1 MVLNYN
7 DFFLSNKDINLIN
20 KWINKDYKKQ
30 FLFIHG
36 KDSSGKTS
44 LSEYILNKYKI
55 IHINIDF
62 FKEKVNI
69 KQYIDEALGRKNIL
83 MMFNKDYE
91 YNAIVFDNLELFLK
105 HNKPV
110 LNEIISYISKLNI
123 HKERHPIIFIS
134 SNINHKYFKKILS
147 NSKFIEINYSY
158 KNILSIT
165 DKILLKKNVK
175 LSEKDKENLIKKSD
189 HKINN
194 IISNIEILKLN
205 DNKNDIFNY
214 EDTFINDSINKIYNS
229 KDFEDII
236 RYSQNTNN
244 LYFDILDNI
253 HFITKDLQTIKN
265 IYKTSMI
272 AENVNTYYIKNHL
285 NLYDFYIILSIIY
298 PKYYLNNKIKR
309 DKIIN
314 NKYIS
319 KSLIY
324 ISNNRHIYN
333 NNLNINILYLINKLK
348 EEDEDFINFI
358 KEQYNIY
365 NPDIKKLT
373 NTYDKIIKFD

>member
-1 MVLNYN
+1 MNIN
-7 DFFLSNKDINLIN
+7 DFFLTKRDIKSIN
-20 KWINKDYKKQ
+20 EWINKDYKKQ

-36 KDSSGKTS
+36 KDSCGKTS
-44 LSEYILNKYKI
+44 LAECILNKYKI

-83 MMFNKDYE
+83 MMFNKNYE

-105 HNKPV
+105 HNKQI
-110 LNEIISYISKLNI
+110 LNDIINYISKLKI
-123 HKERHPIIFIS
+123 HKQNHPIIFIS

-147 NSKFIEINYSY
+147 ESKFIEINYNY

-165 DKILLKKNVK
+165 NKI
-175 LSEKDKENLIKKSD
+175 LSEKNINITEDKKKDLIKKSD
-189 HKINN
+189 EKINN
-194 IISNIEILKLN
+194 IISNIEILNLNNNN
-205 DNKNDIFNY
+205 DNIFNY
-214 EDTFINDSINKIYNS
+214 EDTFVNDTINKIYSSN
-229 KDFEDII
+229 DFSDII

-253 HFITKDLQTIKN
+253 HYITKDLETIKN
-265 IYKTSMI
+265 VYKTSML

-285 NLYDFYIILSIIY
+285 DLYDLFAVLSIIY
-298 PKYYLNNKIKR
+298 PKYLLKSKINSK
-309 DKIIN
+309 KVIN

-324 ISNNRHIYN
+324 ISNERFLYN
-333 NNLNINILYLINKLK
+333 NNLNKDIIYLINKLK
-348 EEDEDFINFI
+348 EDEEFINFM
-358 KEQYNIY
+358 KENYNCE
-365 NPDIKKLT
+365 NEKLKKVM
-373 NTYDKIIKFD
+373 NVYEKIIKFE

>member
-1 MVLNYN
+1 MNIN
-7 DFFLSNKDINLIN
+7 DFFLTKRDIKSIN
-20 KWINKDYKKQ
+20 EWINKDYKKQ

-36 KDSSGKTS
+36 RDSCGKTS
-44 LSEYILNKYKI
+44 LAECILNKYKI

-105 HNKPV
+105 HNKQI
-110 LNEIISYISKLNI
+110 LNDIINYISKLKI
-123 HKERHPIIFIS
+123 HKQNHPIIFIS

-147 NSKFIEINYSY
+147 ESKFIEINYNY

-165 DKILLKKNVK
+165 NKI
-175 LSEKDKENLIKKSD
+175 LSEKNINITEEEKKDLIKKSD
-189 HKINN
+189 EKINN
-194 IISNIEILKLN
+194 IISNIEILNLN
-205 DNKNDIFNY
+205 NNNHNIFDY
-214 EDTFINDSINKIYNS
+214 EDTFVNDTINKIYSS
-229 KDFEDII
+229 KDFSDII

-253 HFITKDLQTIKN
+253 HYITKDLETIKN
-265 IYKTSMI
+265 IYKTSML

-285 NLYDFYIILSIIY
+285 DLYDLFAVLSIIY
-298 PKYYLNNKIKR
+298 PKYLLKSKINEK
-309 DKIIN
+309 KIIN

-324 ISNNRHIYN
+324 ISNERFLYN
-333 NNLNINILYLINKLK
+333 NNLNKDIIYLINKLK
-348 EEDEDFINFI
+348 GDEEFINFM
-358 KEQYNIY
+358 KENYNCE
-365 NPDIKKLT
+365 NDKLKKVM
-373 NTYDKIIKFD
+373 NVYDKIINFC

>member
-1 MVLNYN
+1 MNIN
-7 DFFLSNKDINLIN
+7 DFFFTKRDIKSIN
-20 KWINKDYKKQ
+20 EWINKDYKKQ

-36 KDSSGKTS
+36 HDSCGKTS
-44 LSEYILNKYKI
+44 LAECILNKYKI

-105 HNKPV
+105 HNKQI
-110 LNEIISYISKLNI
+110 LNDIINYISKLKI
-123 HKERHPIIFIS
+123 HKQNHPIIFIS

-147 NSKFIEINYSY
+147 ESKFIEINYDY
-158 KNILSIT
+158 KNILLIT
-165 DKILLKKNVK
+165 NKILSKKNINITEE
-175 LSEKDKENLIKKSD
+175 EKKDLIKKSD
-189 HKINN
+189 QKINN
-194 IISNIEILKLN
+194 IISNIEILNLN
-205 DNKNDIFNY
+205 NNNNNIFDY
-214 EDTFINDSINKIYNS
+214 EDTFVNDTINKIYSSN
-229 KDFEDII
+229 DFSDII

-253 HFITKDLQTIKN
+253 HYITKDLETIKN
-265 IYKTSMI
+265 IYKTSML

-285 NLYDFYIILSIIY
+285 DLYDLFALLSIIY
-298 PKYYLNNKIKR
+298 PKYLLKSKINEK
-309 DKIIN
+309 KIIN

-324 ISNNRHIYN
+324 ISNERFLYN
-333 NNLNINILYLINKLK
+333 NNLNKDIIYLINKLDLLIVPQILPINSWPIK
-348 EEDEDFINFI
+348 GVFDDF
-358 KEQYNIY
+358 E
-365 NPDIKKLT
+365 
-373 NTYDKIIKFD
+373 

>member
-1 MVLNYN
+1 MNIN
-7 DFFLSNKDINLIN
+7 DFFLTKRDIKSIN
-20 KWINKDYKKQ
+20 EWINKDYKKQ

-36 KDSSGKTS
+36 KDSCGKTS
-44 LSEYILNKYKI
+44 LAECILNKYKI

-83 MMFNKDYE
+83 MMFNKNYE

-105 HNKPV
+105 HNKQI
-110 LNEIISYISKLNI
+110 LNDIINYISKLKI
-123 HKERHPIIFIS
+123 HKQNHPIIFIS

-147 NSKFIEINYSY
+147 ESKFIEINYNY

-165 DKILLKKNVK
+165 NKILSQKNINITEEEKK
-175 LSEKDKENLIKKSD
+175 DLIKKSD
-189 HKINN
+189 QKINN
-194 IISNIEILKLN
+194 IISNIEILNLN
-205 DNKNDIFNY
+205 NNNNNIFNY
-214 EDTFINDSINKIYNS
+214 EDTFVNDTINKIYSSN
-229 KDFEDII
+229 DFSDII

-253 HFITKDLQTIKN
+253 HFITKDLETIKN
-265 IYKTSMI
+265 IYKTNML

-285 NLYDFYIILSIIY
+285 DLYDLFAVLSIIY
-298 PKYYLNNKIKR
+298 PKYLLKSKINSK
-309 DKIIN
+309 KVIN

-324 ISNNRHIYN
+324 ISNERFLYN
-333 NNLNINILYLINKLK
+333 NNLNKDIIYLINKLK
-348 EEDEDFINFI
+348 EDEDFIIFM
-358 KEQYNIY
+358 KENYNCENDKLKKVMNIY
-365 NPDIKKLT
+365 E
-373 NTYDKIIKFD
+373 KIIKFE

>member
-1 MVLNYN
+1 MNIN
-7 DFFLSNKDINLIN
+7 DFFLTKRDIKSIN
-20 KWINKDYKKQ
+20 EWINKDYKKQ

-36 KDSSGKTS
+36 KNSCGKTS
-44 LSEYILNKYKI
+44 LAECILNKYKI

-83 MMFNKDYE
+83 MMFDKNYE

-105 HNKPV
+105 HNKQI
-110 LNEIISYISKLNI
+110 LNDIINYISKLKI
-123 HKERHPIIFIS
+123 HKQNHPIIFIS

-147 NSKFIEINYSY
+147 ESKFIEINYNY

-165 DKILLKKNVK
+165 NKILSIKNINITEEEKK
-175 LSEKDKENLIKKSD
+175 DLIKKSD
-189 HKINN
+189 EKINN
-194 IISNIEILKLN
+194 IISNIEILNLNNNN
-205 DNKNDIFNY
+205 DNIFNY
-214 EDTFINDSINKIYNS
+214 EDTFVNDTINKIYSS
-229 KDFEDII
+229 KDFSDII

-253 HFITKDLQTIKN
+253 HFITKDLETIKN
-265 IYKTSMI
+265 VYKTSML

-285 NLYDFYIILSIIY
+285 DLYDLFAVLSIIY
-298 PKYYLNNKIKR
+298 PKHLLKSKINKK
-309 DKIIN
+309 KIIN

-324 ISNNRHIYN
+324 ISNERFLYN
-333 NNLNINILYLINKLK
+333 NNLNKDIIYLINKLK
-348 EEDEDFINFI
+348 GDEDFIIFM
-358 KEQYNIY
+358 KENYNCQ
-365 NPDIKKLT
+365 NEKLKKVM
-373 NTYDKIIKFD
+373 NVYEKIIKFE